1 MTQKEYAAY
10 LGNLIGEEIDTE
22 RKFLE
27 EQFYGYFQC
36 FMPYGKDAE
45 KIFEPI
51 SNGQLFYERVKPIFK
66 TTEKEALAIFEQ
78 NASPGYFV
86 PGKKEDTKL
95 VKEIGERILKN
106 LIAFAEFIEDGNLIK
121 GLKEITEIEISNTDQ
136 QDFNNDKHLS
146 LYEAFSDWRIENS
159 DKSELVS
166 VLDEAYYSISCD
178 YFLSAYF
185 QYPRYKN
192 KPEIDFLKP
201 YFELWEQ
208 GRRFVLSNSK
218 LILFS

>member
-27 EQFYGYFQC
+27 EQFYAYFQC

-51 SNGQLFYERVKPIFK
+51 SNGQVFYERIKPIFK
-66 TTEKEALAIFEQ
+66 TTEKEALEVFEQ

-86 PGKKEDTKL
+86 PGKKEDTKIL
-95 VKEIGERILKN
+95 EETGERILKN
-106 LIAFAEFIEDGNLIK
+106 LIVFAAFIEDGELVKSLK
-121 GLKEITEIEISNTDQ
+121 GISEIEISNSDQ

-166 VLDEAYYSISCD
+166 ILDEAYYSINCD

-218 LILFS
+218 LILF